1 MGIGYAAIA
10 IKAGFTPLQT
20 ISMSFLVYAG
30 AGQIIAASMALS
42 GATAIAIILTNFVVN
57 LRYFVMSTCVLNQV
71 EESNLP
77 LNILAAHVTVDESFA
92 MFSLSEDSS
101 IWIYLGIAITAWL
114 SWCLGAGIGVVLLD
128 LLPVIV
134 TNSFNISLYALFV
147 AILTPAV
154 KENRQIALLVLI
166 TAVLNIV
173 LSQFLGNWSL
183 IVSTLI
189 GAAVGMYIVD
199 DEYLALFIDRLDF
212 PPKVEKFLNLIPY
225 TALAALICPG
235 VLTVDN
241 QLWYIGL
248 IGAVVA
254 AGLAWKKVPLGAIVI
269 LTVVVLITVYSIV
282 PFF

>member
-1 MGIGYAAIA
+1 MSRGEKFIEGCKKGIPITFGYIPMGIGYAAIA
-10 IKAGFTPLQT
+10 IKAGMTPLET

-30 AGQIIAASMALS
+30 AGQIIAASMVLS

-71 EESNLP
+71 EDSNLP

-101 IWIYLGIAITAWL
+101 IWIYLGIAITAYL
-114 SWCLGAGIGVVLLD
+114 SWCLGAAIGLFALY

-147 AILTPAV
+147 AILTPAI
-154 KENRQIALLVLI
+154 KENKQIALLVLI
-166 TAVLNIV
+166 TAVLNII

-189 GAAVGMYIVD
+189 GAGIGMYIVD
-199 DEYLALFIDRLDF
+199 DEYLLSGDA
-212 PPKVEKFLNLIPY
+212 
-225 TALAALICPG
+225 
-235 VLTVDN
+235 
-241 QLWYIGL
+241 
-248 IGAVVA
+248 
-254 AGLAWKKVPLGAIVI
+254 
-269 LTVVVLITVYSIV
+269 
-282 PFF
+282 

>member
-30 AGQIIAASMALS
+30 AGQIIAASMAVT

-57 LRYFVMSTCVLNQV
+57 LRYFVMSTCVLNKV
-71 EESNLP
+71 EESNLG

-101 IWIYLGIAITAWL
+101 IWIYLGIAITACL
-114 SWCLGAGIGVVLLD
+114 SWCLGAAIGVVLLD

-147 AILTPAV
+147 AILVPSV
-154 KENRQIALLVLI
+154 KESKQIALLVLI

-173 LSQFLGNWSL
+173 LSQFL
-183 IVSTLI
+183 
-189 GAAVGMYIVD
+189 
-199 DEYLALFIDRLDF
+199 
-212 PPKVEKFLNLIPY
+212 
-225 TALAALICPG
+225 
-235 VLTVDN
+235 VL
-241 QLWYIGL
+241 
-248 IGAVVA
+248 
-254 AGLAWKKVPLGAIVI
+254 P
-269 LTVVVLITVYSIV
+269 YSIAYARQTL
-282 PFF
+282 

>member
-1 MGIGYAAIA
+1 MIISRTAKFIDGAKKGIPITFGYVPMGIGYAAIA
-10 IKAGFTPLQT
+10 MKAGFTPLQT

-30 AGQIIAASMALS
+30 AGQIIAASMALT
-42 GATAIAIILTNFVVN
+42 GASVMAIVLTNFVVN

-71 EESNLP
+71 EGSNLG
-77 LNILAAHVTVDESFA
+77 LNILASHVTVDESFA
-92 MFSLSEDSS
+92 MFSLSEDSH

-128 LLPVIV
+128 ILPVIV

-154 KENRQIALLVLI
+154 KESKQIALLVLI

-183 IVSTLI
+183 IVSTLV

-199 DEYLALFIDRLDF
+199 DEYLISGDA
-212 PPKVEKFLNLIPY
+212 
-225 TALAALICPG
+225 
-235 VLTVDN
+235 
-241 QLWYIGL
+241 
-248 IGAVVA
+248 
-254 AGLAWKKVPLGAIVI
+254 
-269 LTVVVLITVYSIV
+269 
-282 PFF
+282 

>member
-1 MGIGYAAIA
+1 M
-10 IKAGFTPLQT
+10 TPLQT

-30 AGQIIAASMALS
+30 AGQIIAASMVLS

-57 LRYFVMSTCVLNQV
+57 LRYFVMSTCVLNQI
-71 EESNLP
+71 EDSSTP

-114 SWCLGAGIGVVLLD
+114 SWCFGAAIGVFLLD

-147 AILTPAV
+147 AILTPAI

-173 LSQFLGNWSL
+173 LGQFLGNWSL
-183 IVSTLI
+183 IASTLI
-189 GAAVGMYIVD
+189 GAGIGMYLVD
-199 DEYLALFIDRLDF
+199 DEYLLGD
-212 PPKVEKFLNLIPY
+212 
-225 TALAALICPG
+225 
-235 VLTVDN
+235 
-241 QLWYIGL
+241 
-248 IGAVVA
+248 GA
-254 AGLAWKKVPLGAIVI
+254 
-269 LTVVVLITVYSIV
+269 
-282 PFF
+282 

>member
-10 IKAGFTPLQT
+10 IKAGMTPLQT

-30 AGQIIAASMALS
+30 AGQIIAASMVLS

-57 LRYFVMSTCVLNQV
+57 LRYFVMSTCVLNQI
-71 EESNLP
+71 EDSSTP
-77 LNILAAHVTVDESFA
+77 LNIFAAHVTVDESFA

-114 SWCLGAGIGVVLLD
+114 SWCFGAAIGVFLLD

-147 AILTPAV
+147 AILTPAI

-173 LSQFLGNWSL
+173 LGQFLGNWSL
-183 IVSTLI
+183 IASTLI
-189 GAAVGMYIVD
+189 GAGIGMYLVD
-199 DEYLALFIDRLDF
+199 DEYLLRGDA
-212 PPKVEKFLNLIPY
+212 
-225 TALAALICPG
+225 
-235 VLTVDN
+235 
-241 QLWYIGL
+241 
-248 IGAVVA
+248 
-254 AGLAWKKVPLGAIVI
+254 
-269 LTVVVLITVYSIV
+269 
-282 PFF
+282 

>member
-10 IKAGFTPLQT
+10 IKAGMTPIET

-30 AGQIIAASMALS
+30 AGQIIAASMVLS
-42 GATAIAIILTNFVVN
+42 GATAMAIILTNFVVN

-71 EESNLP
+71 EDSNVG

-147 AILTPAV
+147 AILTPTV
-154 KENRQIALLVLI
+154 KENKQIAVLVLV
-166 TAVLNIV
+166 TAVLNVV
-173 LSQFLGNWSL
+173 LGQFLGNWSL
-183 IVSTLI
+183 IVATLL
-189 GAAVGMYIVD
+189 GAVIGMYIVD
-199 DEYLALFIDRLDF
+199 DEYLLSGDA
-212 PPKVEKFLNLIPY
+212 
-225 TALAALICPG
+225 
-235 VLTVDN
+235 
-241 QLWYIGL
+241 
-248 IGAVVA
+248 
-254 AGLAWKKVPLGAIVI
+254 
-269 LTVVVLITVYSIV
+269 
-282 PFF
+282 